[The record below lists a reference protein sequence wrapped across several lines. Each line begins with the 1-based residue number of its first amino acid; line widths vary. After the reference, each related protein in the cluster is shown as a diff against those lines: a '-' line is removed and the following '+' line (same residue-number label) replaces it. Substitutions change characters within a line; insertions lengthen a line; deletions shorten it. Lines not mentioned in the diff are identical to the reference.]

1 MIQTFFQYIF
11 DNIKDNPFLLI
22 LSIIAFFIFKDVHK
36 RLILVEKI
44 IENIELKI
52 ASLVTELTRLV
63 SFLKG
68 KNVIDK
74 DQYTCQPCL

>member
-74 DQYTCQPCL
+74 DQ